1 MITTSSSE
9 YSDIQW
15 ITWFTELPGNE
26 FFCEIDEEF
35 IRSDFNL
42 YNLERKVRN
51 YSEAR
56 KIILDLDIFPQ
67 SSDSNDDL
75 KNNAFNLNMI
85 EVEAQKLY
93 GLIHARF
100 IMTDDGI
107 LKMKRKFHNAEFGRC
122 HRVKCKEQARFLK
135 IGIGNFALAPLFISE
150 GGSTELN

>member
-1 MITTSSSE
+1 MTTTSSSE

-56 KIILDLDIFPQ
+56 KIILDLDISSQ

-75 KNNAFNLNMI
+75 KNNAFNLNMTRI
-85 EVEAQKLY
+85 
-93 GLIHARF
+93 
-100 IMTDDGI
+100 
-107 LKMKRKFHNAEFGRC
+107 
-122 HRVKCKEQARFLK
+122 
-135 IGIGNFALAPLFISE
+135 
-150 GGSTELN
+150 

>member
-1 MITTSSSE
+1 MITSSSE

-56 KIILDLDIFPQ
+56 RIILDISLQ
-67 SSDSNDDL
+67 SSDSNDNIEND
-75 KNNAFNLNMI
+75 AFNFDLI
-85 EVEAQKLY
+85 EVEAHKLY

-122 HRVKCKEQARFLK
+122 HRVKCKEQVRLLK
-135 IGIGNFALAPLFISE
+135 I
-150 GGSTELN
+150 